1 MYNTYRVHTCKYL
14 VDWRNHTKRDLNL
27 KWPNQGSFDILKL
40 ILLCI
45 QSEKPGHAH
54 FDCYLDASKRGNDRV
69 TSSQD
74 INKKLLETTSE
85 LKKAASTDSARSQ
98 V

>member
-1 MYNTYRVHTCKYL
+1 MAKSGFFWYSKIDTFVHTIRKA
-14 VDWRNHTKRDLNL
+14 
-27 KWPNQGSFDILKL
+27 
-40 ILLCI
+40 
-45 QSEKPGHAH
+45 GHAY
-54 FDCYLDASKRGNDRV
+54 FDCYLDASKKGNDRV